1 MAQLIER
8 RLPPNG
14 RQSSCRDCPVDRRVI
29 AVHHPAWIDTMR
41 RDAISMRVAINA
53 AETGSVVMT
62 SQTERAAMLGIAQ
75 KTGGVG
81 ASVDTVSVV

>member
-1 MAQLIER
+1 
-8 RLPPNG
+8 
-14 RQSSCRDCPVDRRVI
+14 
-29 AVHHPAWIDTMR
+29 MR